1 MKNSLSDLNN
11 YLFESIERLMDD
23 DLDDEG
29 LERERKRAEAV
40 YKGAKA
46 IIENGRLAL
55 DAQMY
60 ADEYGD
66 REEDHR
72 IFLLEDKKEVKGCQD
87 GTGGR
92 KKRSAG

>member
-23 DLDDEG
+23 DLDDAG

-60 ADEYGD
+60 ADEYGE

-72 IFLLEDKKEVKGCQD
+72 IFLIEDKEGKPCIS
-87 GTGGR
+87 GR
-92 KKRSAG
+92 TKKSAG

>member
-23 DLDDEG
+23 DLDEDG
-29 LERERKRAEAV
+29 LDRERKRAEAV

-55 DAQMY
+55 DAQKY

-66 REEDHR
+66 REEKHR
-72 IFLLEDKKEVKGCQD
+72 IFLLDDKEDKECQD
-87 GTGGR
+87 TSGP
-92 KKRSAG
+92 KKKKAG